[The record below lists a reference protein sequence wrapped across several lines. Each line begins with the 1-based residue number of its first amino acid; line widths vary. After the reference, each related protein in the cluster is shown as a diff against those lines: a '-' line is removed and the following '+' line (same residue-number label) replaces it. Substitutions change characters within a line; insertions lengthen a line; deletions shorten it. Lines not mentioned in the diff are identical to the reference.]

1 MVCQRRQ
8 SVGSSLGSVSAN
20 RWFSGRLPLLLV
32 VSGVRRETG
41 KEYVV
46 QVHCDEG
53 VATHIGPEPCG
64 VIREGGVEA
73 SVGERAGQPLSR
85 EIHETRVPT
94 QFCWRKA
101 TRTGAPSL
109 APGRP
114 GAVGD
119 PGMYGRSL
127 RGNRE
132 VSLPTLDGPPS
143 LVRIGKA
150 RSRSR

>member
-1 MVCQRRQ
+1 M
-8 SVGSSLGSVSAN
+8 
-20 RWFSGRLPLLLV
+20 
-32 VSGVRRETG
+32 RRETG

-46 QVHCDEG
+46 RVHCDEG

-64 VIREGGVEA
+64 VTREGGVEA

-101 TRTGAPSL
+101 TRTGALSR
-109 APGRP
+109 ASVRP

-119 PGMYGRSL
+119 PGMHGCSL
-127 RGNRE
+127 HGNRE
-132 VSLPTLDGPPS
+132 ILSPIMDGLPP

-150 RSRSR
+150 RCRSR